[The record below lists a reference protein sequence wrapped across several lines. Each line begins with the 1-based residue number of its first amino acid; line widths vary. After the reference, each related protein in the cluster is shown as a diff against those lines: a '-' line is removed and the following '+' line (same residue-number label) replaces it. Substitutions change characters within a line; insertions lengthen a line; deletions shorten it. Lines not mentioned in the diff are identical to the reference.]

1 MSKIKRP
8 SVPPKKEISKGKKIG
23 FIVLISIAICI
34 IGSTIAFAVM
44 YAQVPPLDAN
54 NFNYIENAKILD
66 VHGNFYQDLQSSEQR
81 EVVSIDQMP
90 EILKNAFISIEDQRF
105 RTHKGIDLKR
115 LGRALLSATTS
126 GSLDGPG
133 GSTITQ
139 QLIKLTH
146 LTSDKTIVRK
156 FQELILASRLET
168 IYSKDQILEAYL
180 NKINLSQAWGVQ
192 AASKIYFAKSVN
204 DLSLSQSAVLASIAN
219 SPSYYDPYT
228 YTENEKGEFIILID
242 PDGSYPLN
250 EHNRSRSLLV
260 IEKMNEL
267 GYINQAEYDQ
277 SKSELETNQIGL
289 THFEP
294 NYNYSYFTDSVYDQI
309 VKDLIAQYHY
319 TEEEA
324 SNYLLNGSLIV
335 HATVDPNVQAIM
347 ETKASDDNLYPGQS
361 GSAASASAAK
371 TADTGEVTNYIPQ
384 VGMTIIDNKTGYVSG
399 IVGGRDEKTNLSLN
413 RATRKFQPGSST
425 KPLTAYGPGIDTGA
439 ITLGT
444 VYADVPISYNGW
456 NPQNS
461 GGGFSGLTTIRQGL
475 TDSINTIA
483 VQANVAT
490 GLDTAASYGE
500 NLGLD
505 IVKTGD
511 NSMNDMTPAALA
523 LGGYTHGQ
531 SSLAM
536 ASAFSSFPN
545 GGVRTTPTFYT
556 KVVDATGKTILEN
569 KPKTTAVFKPQTA
582 YLITDVLQAAVNGG
596 TTNIAINGQPVA
608 GKTGTTDEE
617 RHAWFCGYTPYYSM
631 AVWYGYDDN
640 VVETNEGTYY
650 LNIGVFGG
658 SKPGPAYMFEQVM
671 NAVHE
676 GLPPSAFPEN
686 PGGISKA
693 SIDKVS
699 GKLATNLTAK
709 DPRGSMAFSE
719 MFIDGTAPTAKDDAH
734 VEVEL
739 DVSTNSYKTPYC
751 PPSLVQKVVRI
762 KKPADRFPSGI
773 IPLDPNYSTSAEAE
787 LFLPP
792 EDQICPIHTSP
803 VNVDINLSVGGGG
816 VGGTLTMK
824 AGKSI
829 VMTANGPS
837 NGATTFTASND
848 TVTLSPNGNQVTIT
862 AVKPGQ
868 SQITITQTVTTTI
881 GQRTYES
888 IYTKPIVIQVE

>member
-1 MSKIKRP
+1 
-8 SVPPKKEISKGKKIG
+8 
-23 FIVLISIAICI
+23 
-34 IGSTIAFAVM
+34 
-44 YAQVPPLDAN
+44 
-54 NFNYIENAKILD
+54 D

-511 NSMNDMTPAALA
+511 SSMNDMTPAALA

-658 SKPGPAYMFEQVM
+658 SKPGPA
-671 NAVHE
+671 
-676 GLPPSAFPEN
+676 
-686 PGGISKA
+686 
-693 SIDKVS
+693 
-699 GKLATNLTAK
+699 
-709 DPRGSMAFSE
+709 
-719 MFIDGTAPTAKDDAH
+719 
-734 VEVEL
+734 
-739 DVSTNSYKTPYC
+739 
-751 PPSLVQKVVRI
+751 
-762 KKPADRFPSGI
+762 
-773 IPLDPNYSTSAEAE
+773 
-787 LFLPP
+787 
-792 EDQICPIHTSP
+792 
-803 VNVDINLSVGGGG
+803 
-816 VGGTLTMK
+816 
-824 AGKSI
+824 
-829 VMTANGPS
+829 
-837 NGATTFTASND
+837 
-848 TVTLSPNGNQVTIT
+848 
-862 AVKPGQ
+862 
-868 SQITITQTVTTTI
+868 
-881 GQRTYES
+881 
-888 IYTKPIVIQVE
+888 